1 MEIKED
7 KIQFRGYNVV
17 PNTMRSDNSI
27 RVEID
32 TSENQ
37 RKKLRNIFLLKPD
50 QQVRVTIEPLKE

>member
-7 KIQFRGYNVV
+7 KIQFKGYNVV

-32 TSENQ
+32 TSEKQ

-50 QQVRVTIEPLKE
+50 QKVRVTIEPLKE

>member
-1 MEIKED
+1 MED
-7 KIQFRGYNVV
+7 KIQFVGYNVV

-37 RKKLRNIFLLKPD
+37 RRNLRDILVLPPD
-50 QQVRVTIEPLKE
+50 QKVRVTIEPIEEA